1 MVDHAEAFDGI
12 IRLINYI
19 DANFLYS
26 SEADQYLFFRE
37 TFPTVPAAP
46 NSIFLK
52 ILKPS
57 KKKSVV
63 ILAHFLTS
71 LC

>member
-1 MVDHAEAFDGI
+1 MVGHAEAFDI

-37 TFPTVPAAP
+37 TFPTVPAVP
-46 NSIFLK
+46 NSIF
-52 ILKPS
+52 P
-57 KKKSVV
+57 
-63 ILAHFLTS
+63 
-71 LC
+71 